1 MTNHVHDTSKGFA
14 DTNMTMET
22 SAVARNKL
30 FEIINYDWGNLHE
43 KNVWLRPCPWLA
55 LFLGFYGVFDHY

>member
-1 MTNHVHDTSKGFA
+1 MTTHVHDTSKGFA

-43 KNVWLRPCPWLA
+43 KMYDWGHVH
-55 LFLGFYGVFDHY
+55 G

>member
-43 KNVWLRPCPWLA
+43 KMYDWGHVH
-55 LFLGFYGVFDHY
+55 G